1 MSVWFND
8 TGGIAVH
15 SFANDDPIACKD
27 YVRQKAG
34 LPAWQPR
41 RTVSTSR
48 PWRRDDADIERAVLA
63 AANGQ
68 QMRPSKIV
76 AEYGYTDTGGDLLYQ
91 VVRLDNP
98 KSFRQRR
105 PNDSGGWTWKKGGQ
119 RVLYRL
125 PELKKFPDATVF
137 VTEGEKDADRVA
149 GLNLCATTVAT
160 GDWSDVSIEALRGR
174 DVIILE
180 DNDDA
185 GRKKALAAAEVL
197 NGTARTIRI
206 VRFTDLPER
215 GDVSDWLDAD
225 TSRGAHELG
234 TYCFQFPLWDGR
246 VPPDADASV
255 ITDTGSPYTAPQS
268 WWRDPTDIPK
278 RDFLFGKHYARKNI
292 GATIGAGG
300 RSKTTLGL
308 YEAVSM
314 AAGIQLTTGEA
325 LPTGAL
331 RVWALNGEE
340 DQDELDRRLAAI
352 CQHYN
357 ITEADLGGRL
367 FAQSVRDKP
376 LRIASLQG
384 HTPILN

>member
-1 MSVWFND
+1 MMPISSAPSSLQR
-8 TGGIAVH
+8 TGSRSAIE
-15 SFANDDPIACKD
+15 D
-27 YVRQKAG
+27 
-34 LPAWQPR
+34 R
-41 RTVSTSR
+41 RR
-48 PWRRDDADIERAVLA
+48 
-63 AANGQ
+63 
-68 QMRPSKIV
+68 
-76 AEYGYTDTGGDLLYQ
+76 
-91 VVRLDNP
+91 VRLHRYGRRSP
-98 KSFRQRR
+98 VPGGTPGQPEIFRQRR

-340 DQDELDRRLAAI
+340 IQDELDRRLAAI